1 MVKLHSSMNPNTTY
15 VAYITP
21 VDPYE
26 EYSDSKIEML
36 PLSELSKEQQ
46 KSLLGALGCFLDKKI
61 LGDWLNQKG
70 YFTPEQ
76 IKEVKGVALTNQDS
90 LYFGGNYFSDHAKI
104 KEELREHQLE
114 TLENAEHVF
123 ARVSIPADWKSQIE
137 EYKKKKQKLAA
148 KKEEQKKLRKI
159 KKAEKLLKEAGKL

>member
-1 MVKLHSSMNPNTTY
+1 MNPDTTY
-15 VAYITP
+15 LTYTTP

-36 PLSELSKEQQ
+36 PLSMLSKEQQ
-46 KSLLGALGCFLDKKI
+46 ASLLNVLNSFWDRKI
-61 LGDWLNQKG
+61 IGDWLNQQG

-76 IKEVKGVALTNQDS
+76 IKEVKGVVLTNQDS

-104 KEELREHQLE
+104 KEKLCEHQLK

-137 EYKKKKQKLAA
+137 EYKKNKQKLAA
-148 KKEEQKKLRKI
+148 QKEEQKKLRKI

>member
-1 MVKLHSSMNPNTTY
+1 MNPDTTY
-15 VAYITP
+15 LTYTTP

-36 PLSELSKEQQ
+36 PLSMLSKEQQ
-46 KSLLGALGCFLDKKI
+46 ASLLNVLNSFWDRKI
-61 LGDWLNQKG
+61 LGDWLNQQG

-76 IKEVKGVALTNQDS
+76 IKEVKGITLTNQDS
-90 LYFGGNYFSDHAKI
+90 LYFGGNYFSNHAKI
-104 KEELREHQLE
+104 KDKLCEHQLK

-123 ARVSIPADWKSQIE
+123 ARVSIPSDWKWQIE
-137 EYKKKKQKLAA
+137 EYKKNKQKLAA